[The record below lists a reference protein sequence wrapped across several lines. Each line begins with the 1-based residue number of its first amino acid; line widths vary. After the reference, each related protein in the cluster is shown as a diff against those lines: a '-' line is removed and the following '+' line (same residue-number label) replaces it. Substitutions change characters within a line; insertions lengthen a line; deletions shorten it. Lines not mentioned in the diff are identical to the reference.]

1 MGTAAATATAS
12 ATTATPATPTPPV
25 PTATA
30 PTPTATATGP
40 ATTPGNQPHLALALN
55 RVRGRR
61 VWPRCAVHWGG
72 ASAGDSAVGNNFTK
86 NSNSNSKILN
96 HRL

>member
-1 MGTAAATATAS
+1 MGAAATATAW
-12 ATTATPATPTPPV
+12 ATTATPATPAPPTPPV

-30 PTPTATATGP
+30 PTPTATGP
-40 ATTPGNQPHLALALN
+40 ATTAGNQPHLALALN